1 MITTFRNLEISNK
14 LLDLNITDDVFKD
27 AKKVFKNDV
36 NPKVENNFYY
46 YILKPTYKIGIV
58 LGKPGYSNVDD
69 KVVKLEQRDGK
80 NNDNATWYQ
89 VDNARF
95 NFVPTTEEIL
105 KINYLYSGLRMQSQK
120 NHIYKSIG
128 EFRTAVIDQIRSEN
142 KSNNY
147 TYCMIETHIANNSE
161 DVTELVNVINWLYDT
176 DFDVTGLTDKQL
188 ESLNNKHQR
197 FDWELSIYYKVKD
210 IADNRRLA
218 LVAKVGDTYYRGGYN
233 YRRNYGGY
241 NSVSWKIIDVPHDN
255 PAYNYIDEGTYA
267 ANYGQEIAGSI
278 QFDGTVN
285 SLPKNYEPIEHAIGR
300 RKDLVH
306 VFDQNAID
314 KANKKYMLKVAMD
327 KDNENKKEAVQ
338 LKINSRIKNIDKQ
351 PLKLNEAI
359 FSENKIEYSGQILKS
374 DKIKVQDVLADLYRY
389 HDLDDINYD
398 RAFEMFITKLIK
410 EVMNSYNVDIDAR
423 IGDIDV
429 ILHQKTGMNKA
440 NNNYAVYYINKVRVN
455 KDEFD
460 PILQRAACFENATE
474 YNKFLKQVSTCSLK
488 IHGLLDRGIDIRVR
502 NPLKNEHII
511 LKLELVRKNKRQHL
525 KIGKETFLIKN
536 TTRIVNLP
544 KKEYLDDV
552 IDVLL
557 NPENVENITPANL
570 KTLVIQARQ
579 AYTDAIEKSKQ
590 LLETT
595 IERFNLEKTTLDIK
609 KGRRSGYIVPGKLKT
624 YFVTYDHD
632 SHTNGCGVYS
642 YPDMNYVCIVDK
654 TPNQQ
659 VGVDKFVNRIYALA
673 NDQLLAKQISTL
685 DIQK

>member
-1 MITTFRNLEISNK
+1 
-14 LLDLNITDDVFKD
+14 
-27 AKKVFKNDV
+27 
-36 NPKVENNFYY
+36 
-46 YILKPTYKIGIV
+46 
-58 LGKPGYSNVDD
+58 
-69 KVVKLEQRDGK
+69 
-80 NNDNATWYQ
+80 
-89 VDNARF
+89 
-95 NFVPTTEEIL
+95 
-105 KINYLYSGLRMQSQK
+105 
-120 NHIYKSIG
+120 
-128 EFRTAVIDQIRSEN
+128 
-142 KSNNY
+142 
-147 TYCMIETHIANNSE
+147 
-161 DVTELVNVINWLYDT
+161 
-176 DFDVTGLTDKQL
+176 
-188 ESLNNKHQR
+188 
-197 FDWELSIYYKVKD
+197 
-210 IADNRRLA
+210 
-218 LVAKVGDTYYRGGYN
+218 
-233 YRRNYGGY
+233 
-241 NSVSWKIIDVPHDN
+241 
-255 PAYNYIDEGTYA
+255 
-267 ANYGQEIAGSI
+267 
-278 QFDGTVN
+278 
-285 SLPKNYEPIEHAIGR
+285 
-300 RKDLVH
+300 
-306 VFDQNAID
+306 
-314 KANKKYMLKVAMD
+314 MLKVAMD
-327 KDNENKKEAVQ
+327 KNDEHKKEAVK

-374 DKIKVQDVLADLYRY
+374 DKIKVQDVLTDLYRY

-410 EVMNSYNVDIDAR
+410 ETMHTYNVDIDAT
-423 IGDIDV
+423 IGDINV
-429 ILHQKTGMNKA
+429 TLHQKTGMNKA

-488 IHGLLDRGIDIRVR
+488 IHGLLDRGIDISVR

-511 LKLELVRKNKRQHL
+511 LKLELIRKNKRQHL

-544 KKEYLDDV
+544 KKEFLDDL

-557 NPENVENITPANL
+557 NPANVENITPTNL

-595 IERFNLEKTTLDIK
+595 IDKFNLERTTIDVK
-609 KGRRSGYIVPGKLKT
+609 NSRHSGYIVPGKLKT

-642 YPDMNYVCIVDK
+642 YPDMNYLCIVDK

-673 NDQLLAKQISTL
+673 NDQLLAKQIHTL
-685 DIQK
+685 GIQK